1 MRVLLDE
8 SLPKKL
14 GFLLEGHFVRTVQQ
28 MGFAGL
34 ANGKLLTA
42 AASDFDVLVTGDQN
56 MEYQQNQT
64 ALAMSVIILVAPSN
78 KMESFVP
85 LVPNLLGALQNLV
98 PKTFVLLELKPQNIV
113 Q

>member
-28 MGFAGL
+28 MNFAGL
-34 ANGKLLTA
+34 TNGKLLNA
-42 AASDFDVLVTGDQN
+42 AANEFDVLVTGDQN

-64 ALAMSVIILVAPSN
+64 LLPMGVIVLVAPSN
-78 KMESFVP
+78 KLESFVP
-85 LVPNLLGALQNLV
+85 LVPALLAALEKFAL
-98 PKTFVLLELKPQNIV
+98 KTFQVISSPHGHA
-113 Q
+113 

>member
-34 ANGKLLTA
+34 ANGKLLA
-42 AASDFDVLVTGDQN
+42 AAANDFDVLITGDQN
-56 MEYQQNQT
+56 MEYQQNQST
-64 ALAMSVIILVAPSN
+64 LAMGVIVLVAPSN
-78 KMESFVP
+78 KLESFAP
-85 LVPNLLGALQNLV
+85 LVPTLLKALSGLV
-98 PKTFVLLELKPQNIV
+98 PKSFQVIETA
-113 Q
+113 